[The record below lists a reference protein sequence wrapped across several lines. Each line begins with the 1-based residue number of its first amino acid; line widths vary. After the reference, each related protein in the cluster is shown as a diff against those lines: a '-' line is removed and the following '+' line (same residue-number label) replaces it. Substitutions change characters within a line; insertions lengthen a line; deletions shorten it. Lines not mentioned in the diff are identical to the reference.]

1 MKIMICGSMH
11 FAKEMLE
18 AKSELE
24 KAGHKVIM
32 PGDVHNCVVDPNLK
46 DEPGKNYERELRQCI
61 ERDLL
66 KDGLRKI
73 EESDAVLFLNKDK
86 NDIAGY
92 MGASGLMELGVATY
106 LNKKIFL
113 LNEVDKNQKYAIE
126 INLIQPII
134 LNGDLNKIG

>member
-1 MKIMICGSMH
+1 MICGSMQ

-18 AKSELE
+18 ARSELE
-24 KAGHKVIM
+24 KAGHEVIM
-32 PGDVHNCVVDPNLK
+32 PGDVHSCVVDPNLK
-46 DEPGKNYERELRQCI
+46 DEPGRDYEKELRQCI

-73 EESDAVLFLNKDK
+73 EGSDAVLFLNNDK

-106 LNKKIFL
+106 LGKKIYL
-113 LNEVDKNQKYAIE
+113 LYEVDRHQKYAIE

-134 LNGDLNKIG
+134 LNGDLSKIVE